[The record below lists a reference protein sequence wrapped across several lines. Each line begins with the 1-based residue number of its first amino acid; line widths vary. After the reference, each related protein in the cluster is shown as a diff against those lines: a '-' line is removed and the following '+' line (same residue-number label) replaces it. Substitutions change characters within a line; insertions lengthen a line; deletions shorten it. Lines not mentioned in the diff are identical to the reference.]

1 MASLAG
7 VFRRLIQLLDLKTG
21 FWRFPASFVV
31 AAIGT
36 LIIVWDQAVRDVP
49 DLLSDQ
55 IFPGLVIG
63 FFAAMLTTLAAEK
76 RNVPVRRHTIYGAI
90 ACAMGLAAF
99 FLPEPWRPAPTEFP
113 IMTAVGLAFLA
124 GIAAFPIKAPNLDR
138 FWVWHA
144 RTIVYGVLA
153 YLGAGLFLLG
163 IAAVDSALDVLF
175 NVDLGNF
182 VFEVISPIAILFLAP
197 AAWLSM
203 IPRVADLPA
212 EIGSEDNVIRRAVS
226 VLAQFVAAPLLAIYA
241 VLLIAYAAKIA
252 VTGVLP
258 VNQIGWM
265 VTAFGVV
272 GAATILALYPDRE
285 SGNRL
290 ALIFWRY
297 WFAATLIPIALLF
310 VAVYVRIAAY
320 GLTEERVLLV
330 LGAVWLLTLGIVFA
344 ISRSARD
351 IRLISGLAGVLLL
364 IFSFG
369 PQGLVGLSIASQATR
384 FQAMITQAGGPT
396 TSLSAESV
404 SDDVARE
411 LRETIRYLKGRDD
424 DLSRL
429 RATAET
435 MGWPGD
441 GGGDETLE
449 AFLIAKLDLNRLPAR
464 TPTHSLVAHADFG
477 VVEAANGARL
487 VGPIPV
493 RRWVDNPDE
502 AGVHGF
508 GLSID
513 AFKLTIDRHGE
524 ARTLDLREVGGDRD
538 GRLAALSDLTTT
550 LDFPDAKVHVVF
562 LDYRLS
568 IDRDDTYVFD
578 GEILLLET
586 PKGP

>member
-1 MASLAG
+1 MASIGSAL
-7 VFRRLIQLLDLKTG
+7 RRLIQLLDLKTG
-21 FWRFPASFVV
+21 FWRFPVSFVV
-31 AAIGT
+31 AAIGS

-55 IFPGLVIG
+55 IFPGLVVG
-63 FFAAMLTTLAAEK
+63 FFGAMLTTLVAEK
-76 RNVPVRRHTIYGAI
+76 RGIPVERHAVYGAL
-90 ACAMGLAAF
+90 ACALGLAAF
-99 FLPEPWRPAPTEFP
+99 FLPEEWRPAPTEFP

-163 IAAVDSALDVLF
+163 IAAVDSALEVLF
-175 NVDLGNF
+175 DIDLGNF

-203 IPRVADLPA
+203 IPRVADLPV

-241 VLLIAYAAKIA
+241 ALLIAYAAKIA

-272 GAATILALYPDRE
+272 GAATILALYPDRD
-285 SGNRL
+285 SGSRL
-290 ALIFWRY
+290 ARIFWRY

-330 LGAVWLLTLGIVFA
+330 LGAVWLATLGLVFT

-351 IRLISGLAGVLLL
+351 IRLVSGLAGVLLV

-369 PQGLVGLSIASQATR
+369 PQGLVGLSMSSQAAR
-384 FQAMITQAGGPT
+384 FQAMIAQAGGPDAD
-396 TSLSAESV
+396 LSAESV

-411 LRETIRYLKGRDD
+411 LREMIRYLKGHDN

-429 RATAET
+429 RVTVEA
-435 MGWPGD
+435 MGWSGD
-441 GGGDETLE
+441 GGGNETVGT
-449 AFLIAKLDLNRLPAR
+449 FLIAKLDLNRLAAR
-464 TPTHSLVAHADFG
+464 APTHSLVAHADFG
-477 VVEAANGARL
+477 VVETANGARL

-502 AGVHGF
+502 AAVHGF

-513 AFKLTIDRHGE
+513 AFNLTIDRRGE

-538 GRLAALSDLTTT
+538 GRLAALDDLTTT
-550 LDFPDAKVHVVF
+550 LDFPDARVQVVF
-562 LDYRLS
+562 LDYRLM
-568 IDRDDTYVFD
+568 IDRDDAYIFD

-586 PKGP
+586 PKAP